1 MKKWYI
7 LSANLYWCFF
17 VIGKQKFNQKEV
29 INGLEY
35 KKLIRDKGLKQ
46 NFIAQKIGISK
57 TMMSLFLSGKR
68 NLSPENK
75 SKLHRILDIN
85 E

>member
-1 MKKWYI
+1 M
-7 LSANLYWCFF
+7 
-17 VIGKQKFNQKEV
+17 
-29 INGLEY
+29 INELEY

-46 NFIAQKIGISK
+46 NFIAQKIGVSK
-57 TMMSLFLSGKR
+57 TMMSLFLSEKR

-75 SKLHRILDIN
+75 LKLHRILNIN

>member
-1 MKKWYI
+1 
-7 LSANLYWCFF
+7 
-17 VIGKQKFNQKEV
+17 
-29 INGLEY
+29 LEY

-46 NFIAQKIGISK
+46 NFIAQKIGVSK

-75 SKLHRILDIN
+75 LKLHRILDIN